1 MFFLIINN
9 SGKVKAEKDN
19 IPTQMRNRQSMM
31 ESKHSF
37 IIAKSGKIKKFYL
50 MDLPLDRHCETKYQY
65 VKDYSTGPDAME
77 KRRKISAANMYQLNN
92 STAEILSQT
101 CANQSI

>member
-37 IIAKSGKIKKFYL
+37 IIAKSGKIKKILFN
-50 MDLPLDRHCETKYQY
+50 
-65 VKDYSTGPDAME
+65 GPAF
-77 KRRKISAANMYQLNN
+77 R
-92 STAEILSQT
+92 QT
-101 CANQSI
+101 L